1 MINSTEPRAYSLTAR
16 VLHWSTAILVL
27 TVLPLGVV
35 IGNEWGGPLQDQL
48 YDLHR
53 SIGATILLLVVVR
66 LGYRLTHPPLPLP
79 DDIAPIQR
87 FAAQAT
93 HCALYALL
101 IVQPLVGWI
110 DRGVWVVRAAA
121 DLVRGS
127 RILRPAF
134 HGARVD
140 CHCHRLPCG
149 CAYRRCASPSFRAQG
164 PRPHAHDHRLNS
176 LAGSEVCARGAGRRK
191 SALQA
196 KAKRHM
202 LMLGRVRRPRSNGQL
217 LPM

>member
-93 HCALYALL
+93 HWALYALL

-110 DRGVWVVRAAA
+110 ATSAFPAPIVVFGLFELPPIWSEDRAFSDRLFTVHAWIAIAIACLAAA
-121 DLVRGS
+121 HIGAALHHHFVRKD
-127 RILRPAF
+127 
-134 HGARVD
+134 RV
-140 CHCHRLPCG
+140 
-149 CAYRRCASPSFRAQG
+149 
-164 PRPHAHDHRLNS
+164 
-176 LAGSEVCARGAGRRK
+176 
-191 SALQA
+191 
-196 KAKRHM
+196 
-202 LMLGRVRRPRSNGQL
+202 LMRMITG
-217 LPM
+217 